1 MVVKNNWN
9 IANHGR
15 AGDIARLQIRFVATK
30 ACQSRFR
37 RVSVDATRNRHTGKI
52 VRCIIIYLFIYY
64 ARRQHMT
71 QHRNYKKTEKH
82 TRNYKLKYTKNS
94 NYKTNHTANEIV
106 VRATVHNSF
115 LE

>member
-1 MVVKNNWN
+1 
-9 IANHGR
+9 
-15 AGDIARLQIRFVATK
+15 
-30 ACQSRFR
+30 
-37 RVSVDATRNRHTGKI
+37 
-52 VRCIIIYLFIYY
+52 
-64 ARRQHMT
+64 MT

-106 VRATVHNSF
+106 IRATVHNSF